1 VRGFVLQ
8 VKVAATIESVVDASA
23 SAKLV
28 RVRVVRPIDV
38 GVDAGRLVLHARV
51 RSGVGTSVST
61 VRSILEFDS
70 GDVEQHWSVTTTHR
84 SVHCAHTLALC
95 THTQPTTAPL
105 QATLCAPSQHS

>member
-1 VRGFVLQ
+1 MRGFVLQ

-84 SVHCAHTLALC
+84 SLALC